1 MKDAVDLLNDQ
12 LTAAL
17 NENRRLRAAIERMS
31 GCDGCDCEWQGAEL
45 VHRPMCPRW
54 EP

>member
-17 NENRRLRAAIERMS
+17 NENRRLR
-31 GCDGCDCEWQGAEL
+31 DEL
-45 VHRPMCPRW
+45 TDNGL
-54 EP
+54 ES